1 MSKTFWPSG
10 TVPPPNVDEMGKSK
24 CLTQMNLQIVGPGVD
39 VGVLGKDSNSSGSTY
54 FFHRDLSSLIRK
66 TCILRILP
74 GNKK

>member
-10 TVPPPNVDEMGKSK
+10 TVPPPNVEMGKSK
-24 CLTQMNLQIVGPGVD
+24 CLIQTNLQIVGPSVD
-39 VGVLGKDSNSSGSTY
+39 VRVLSKDSNSSGSTY

-74 GNKK
+74 GNKR